1 MLIIFPLVK
10 QFIITFMEKLL
21 QWTLSSYSPGDL
33 GGSNLVSLVLDH
45 IMVLLQCC
53 GVNSY
58 KDFSLSSQWMAKKS
72 SMQVIPHSCCIT
84 DLDKYPIV
92 EAFDGHCVYVPTK
105 YNSHWSK
112 GCLASTISSLSQHLP
127 IIILIII
134 SVIFL
139 QLFTMI
145 TALCLTCVHSN
156 KTEVSRTILVRTPAR
171 VDEETG

>member
-1 MLIIFPLVK
+1 MVRTTIFL
-10 QFIITFMEKLL
+10 
-21 QWTLSSYSPGDL
+21 SPGDL

-72 SMQVIPHSCCIT
+72 SMQVDKKEIHLNLNIISLSQVIPHSCCIT
-84 DLDKYPIV
+84 DLDKYPII

-112 GCLASTISSLSQHLP
+112 
-127 IIILIII
+127 
-134 SVIFL
+134 V
-139 QLFTMI
+139 
-145 TALCLTCVHSN
+145 
-156 KTEVSRTILVRTPAR
+156 
-171 VDEETG
+171 